1 MNKIIILILTLSILG
16 KLHSQVFED
25 FTIDKEVTIFLAK
38 NFSELKNF
46 ELGIK
51 GKSEDNQLYIDSIE
65 YSPWFIGDF
74 NNDELTDL
82 FVQGFKRKENKAYLI
97 IATEEENQFQLH
109 EVRPIFV
116 EGDLNFPVIE
126 ETKDG
131 PLIVYKQ
138 FMTKRTSKMV
148 KGEEVFFPKNYNTW
162 YGMGFLRKDTLV
174 YKIDRLVEFNPKPN
188 KSGLKFIQIHGYCQF
203 GGCPDFKLKID
214 SAGNMIL
221 QNIKNTELEKGV
233 YKAKCDEDKFRIL
246 QNSINYL
253 RFPKNDKKYGDPNS
267 DQVYS
272 LYITKQDGTEY
283 KIIDYSLGGTLALTQ
298 LYDLIEE
305 IRKKT
310 LW

>member
-1 MNKIIILILTLSILG
+1 MKYLFIFLLILSVN
-16 KLHSQVFED
+16 LHSQSFDD
-25 FTIDKEVTIFLAK
+25 FTVDKEVSVFLEK
-38 NFSELKNF
+38 HFSELKNL

-51 GKSEDNQLYIDSIE
+51 GKNDDNQLYIDSIE
-65 YSPWFIGDF
+65 YSPWYVGDF
-74 NNDELTDL
+74 NDDGLTDL
-82 FVQGFKRKENKAYLI
+82 FVQGYKKKENQAYLI
-97 IATEEENQFQLH
+97 ISTEEEDKFQLN
-109 EVRPIFV
+109 EIRPIFV

-174 YKIDRLVEFNPKPN
+174 YKIDRIVEFNPRPN
-188 KSGLKFIQIHGYCQF
+188 KSGLRFIQIHGYCQF
-203 GGCPDFKLKID
+203 GGCPDYKLKID
-214 SAGNMIL
+214 SVGNMIL

-233 YKAKCDEDKFRIL
+233 YKASCEDDKFRIL
-246 QNSINYL
+246 NNIINYL
-253 RFPKNDKKYGDPNS
+253 RFNKKDKKFGDSNA
-267 DQVYS
+267 DQVFS
-272 LYITKQDGTEY
+272 IWIVKQDGTEY
-283 KIIDYSLGGTLALTQ
+283 KIVDYSQGGTLTLIQ
-298 LYDLIEE
+298 LYDYIEE